1 MKTCHLVVEII
12 NLLPFDSLLSIFF
25 LEYFFLIGNVYIFN
39 ILQRLDQSNVVQRPD
54 LLRLHSQLNEDLLQ
68 FLVDEVDAELLEA
81 VLLEDFEAVD
91 VEDADAQHLLLG
103 VVLHRLVH
111 PRHQVVEEPGQKIMK
126 NLAVFKISPEVD
138 RLGKGVSCC
147 FRLLHVQSHVDSF
160 VPGDQQ
166 STWSVTDITF

>member
-1 MKTCHLVVEII
+1 MH
-12 NLLPFDSLLSIFF
+12 
-25 LEYFFLIGNVYIFN
+25 
-39 ILQRLDQSNVVQRPD
+39 QSNVVQHPD
-54 LLRLHSQLNEDLLQ
+54 LLRLHGQLNEDLLQ

-81 VLLEDFEAVD
+81 ILLEDFEAVD

-111 PRHQVVEEPGQKIMK
+111 PRHQVVEEPGQQIMK

-166 STWSVTDITF
+166 STWSVTDITI